1 MLNTILLDS
10 VNPEGIDTIAKVSS
24 KFGIRLLIDLISSF
38 VLIRFIYFRYYR
50 NKDLLFTY
58 FVFNIVIFTIS
69 FLLNRVE
76 ISMGAAFGLFAVFS
90 MLRYKTEEISI
101 KDMTYLFLT
110 IAIGIVS
117 AVTKLKGVEDVYEYM
132 FLTGI
137 IASMI
142 LVTLLLESNLL
153 MKQEYFKTIYYEK
166 IELIR
171 PDKNEEFLADL
182 RERTGINIHRAFVQK
197 IDFLRDSAQVKIYYY
212 EN

>member
-1 MLNTILLDS
+1 MLLQITS
-10 VNPEGIDTIAKVSS
+10 PEGIDTIAKIAT
-24 KFGIRLLIDLISSF
+24 KYGIRLLIDLVSTYI
-38 VLIRFIYFRYYR
+38 LMQFIYFRFYK

-117 AVTKLKGVEDVYEYM
+117 AVTRLKGVEDIYEYL
-132 FLTGI
+132 FLVAI

-142 LVTLLLESNLL
+142 LVALALESNWF
-153 MKQEYFKTIYYEK
+153 MKQELFKTVYYEK
-166 IELIR
+166 IELIH
-171 PDKNEEFLADL
+171 PDKYEDFLNDL
-182 RERTGINIHRAFVQK
+182 KSRTGINIHRAEVQK
-197 IDFLRDSAQVKIYYY
+197 IDFLRDTAQVKIYFYDLSR
-212 EN
+212 

>member
-1 MLNTILLDS
+1 MLLQITS
-10 VNPEGIDTIAKVSS
+10 PEGIETIAKIAT
-24 KFGIRLLIDLISSF
+24 KYGIRLLIDLVSTYI
-38 VLIRFIYFRYYR
+38 LMQFIYFRFYK

-117 AVTKLKGVEDVYEYM
+117 AVTRLKGVEDLYEYL
-132 FLTGI
+132 FLIAI
-137 IASMI
+137 IAAMI
-142 LVTLLLESNLL
+142 LVALTLESNWF
-153 MKQEYFKTIYYEK
+153 MKQELFKTIYYEK
-166 IELIR
+166 IELIH
-171 PDKNEEFLADL
+171 PDKYNEFLEDL
-182 RERTGINIHRAFVQK
+182 KSRTGIDIHRAEVQK
-197 IDFLRDSAQVKIYYY
+197 IDFLRDTAQVKIYFYDLSR
-212 EN
+212 

>member
-1 MLNTILLDS
+1 MLLQITS
-10 VNPEGIDTIAKVSS
+10 PEGIDTIAKIAT
-24 KFGIRLLIDLISSF
+24 KYGIRLLIDLVSTYVLMQF
-38 VLIRFIYFRYYR
+38 VYFRFYK

-117 AVTKLKGVEDVYEYM
+117 AVTRLKGVEDLYEYL
-132 FLTGI
+132 FLIAI
-137 IASMI
+137 ISAMI
-142 LVTLLLESNLL
+142 LVALALESNWF
-153 MKQEYFKTIYYEK
+153 MKQELFKTIYYEK
-166 IELIR
+166 IELIH
-171 PDKNEEFLADL
+171 PGKYNEFLEDL
-182 RERTGINIHRAFVQK
+182 RSRTGIDIHRAEVQK
-197 IDFLRDSAQVKIYYY
+197 IDFLRDTAQVKIYFYDLTR
-212 EN
+212 

>member
-1 MLNTILLDS
+1 MLLQITSPD
-10 VNPEGIDTIAKVSS
+10 GIETIAKIATKYGV
-24 KFGIRLLIDLISSF
+24 RLLIDLVSTYI
-38 VLIRFIYFRYYR
+38 LMQFIYFRFYK

-117 AVTKLKGVEDVYEYM
+117 AVTRLKGVEDVYEYL
-132 FLTGI
+132 FLIAI
-137 IASMI
+137 IAAMI
-142 LVTLLLESNLL
+142 LVALTLESNWF
-153 MKQEYFKTIYYEK
+153 MKQELFKTIYYEK
-166 IELIR
+166 IELIH
-171 PDKNEEFLADL
+171 PDKYNEFLEDL
-182 RERTGINIHRAFVQK
+182 RSRTGIDIHRAEVQK
-197 IDFLRDSAQVKIYYY
+197 IDFLRDTAQVKIYFYDLSR
-212 EN
+212 

>member
-1 MLNTILLDS
+1 MLLQITS
-10 VNPEGIDTIAKVSS
+10 PEGIDTIAKIAT
-24 KFGIRLLIDLISSF
+24 KYGIRLFIDLVSTY
-38 VLIRFIYFRYYR
+38 VLMQFIYFRFYK

-117 AVTKLKGVEDVYEYM
+117 AVTRLKGVEDVYEYL
-132 FLTGI
+132 FLVSI
-137 IASMI
+137 ISSMI
-142 LVTLLLESNLL
+142 LVALMLESNWF
-153 MKQEYFKTIYYEK
+153 MKQELFKTIYYEK
-166 IELIR
+166 IELIH
-171 PDKNEEFLADL
+171 PSKYDEFLEDL
-182 RERTGINIHRAFVQK
+182 RSRTGIDIHRAEVQK
-197 IDFLRDSAQVKIYYY
+197 IDFLRDTAQVKIYFYDLTR
-212 EN
+212 

>member
-1 MLNTILLDS
+1 MLLQIAST
-10 VNPEGIDTIAKVSS
+10 EGIDTIAKIAS
-24 KFGIRLLIDLISSF
+24 KYGIRLLIDLVSTFI
-38 VLIRFIYFRYYR
+38 LMQFIYFRFYK

-117 AVTKLKGVEDVYEYM
+117 AVTRLKGVEDVYEYL
-132 FLTGI
+132 FLISI
-137 IASMI
+137 ISSMI
-142 LVTLLLESNLL
+142 LVALMLESNWF
-153 MKQEYFKTIYYEK
+153 MKQELFKVIFYEK
-166 IELIR
+166 IELIHPSR
-171 PDKNEEFLADL
+171 YEEFLADL
-182 RERTGINIHRAFVQK
+182 RNRTGIDIHRAEVQK
-197 IDFLRDSAQVKIYYY
+197 IDFLRDSAQIKIYFYDT
-212 EN
+212 NR

>member
-1 MLNTILLDS
+1 MLLQITS
-10 VNPEGIDTIAKVSS
+10 PEGIDTIAKIAT
-24 KFGIRLLIDLISSF
+24 KYGIRLLIDLVSTYI
-38 VLIRFIYFRYYR
+38 LMQFIYFRFYK

-117 AVTKLKGVEDVYEYM
+117 AVTRLKGVEDVYEYL
-132 FLTGI
+132 FLVAI

-142 LVTLLLESNLL
+142 LVALALESNWF
-153 MKQEYFKTIYYEK
+153 MKQELFKTVYYEK
-166 IELIR
+166 IELIH
-171 PDKNEEFLADL
+171 PDKYEDFLNDL
-182 RERTGINIHRAFVQK
+182 KSRTGINIHRAEVQK
-197 IDFLRDSAQVKIYYY
+197 IDFLRDTAQVKIYFYDLSR
-212 EN
+212 

>member
-1 MLNTILLDS
+1 MLLQITS
-10 VNPEGIDTIAKVSS
+10 PEGIDTIS
-24 KFGIRLLIDLISSF
+24 KIATKYGIRLLIDL
-38 VLIRFIYFRYYR
+38 RFYK

-117 AVTKLKGVEDVYEYM
+117 AVTRLKGVEDVYEYL
-132 FLTGI
+132 FLIAI
-137 IASMI
+137 ITAMI
-142 LVTLLLESNLL
+142 LVALMLESNWF
-153 MKQEYFKTIYYEK
+153 MKQELFKTIYYEK
-166 IELIR
+166 IELIH
-171 PDKNEEFLADL
+171 PSKYDEFLEDL
-182 RERTGINIHRAFVQK
+182 RSRTGIDIHRAEVQK
-197 IDFLRDSAQVKIYYY
+197 IDFLRDTAQVKIYFYDLTR
-212 EN
+212 

>member
-1 MLNTILLDS
+1 
-10 VNPEGIDTIAKVSS
+10 
-24 KFGIRLLIDLISSF
+24 
-38 VLIRFIYFRYYR
+38 
-50 NKDLLFTY
+50 
-58 FVFNIVIFTIS
+58 
-69 FLLNRVE
+69 
-76 ISMGAAFGLFAVFS
+76 MGAAFGLFAVFS

-117 AVTKLKGVEDVYEYM
+117 AVTKLKGVEDTYEYM

-137 IASMI
+137 IAAMI
-142 LVTLLLESNLL
+142 FVTLLLESNML
-153 MKQEYFKTIYYEK
+153 MKQEAFKTIYYEK

-171 PDKNEEFLADL
+171 PDRNEEFLADL